1 MFEDLLGKKTNEK
14 SGCEVEIC
22 TQCMSSDIDIYP
34 TAVCDVSFYYVCC
47 NHCGFR
53 WTASGV

>member
-1 MFEDLLGKKTNEK
+1 MFEDLLGKKTHKK

-22 TQCMSSDIDIYP
+22 PQCMSSDIDVYP
-34 TAVCDVSFYYVCC
+34 TSVCDVAFYYVCC

-53 WTASGV
+53 WTT